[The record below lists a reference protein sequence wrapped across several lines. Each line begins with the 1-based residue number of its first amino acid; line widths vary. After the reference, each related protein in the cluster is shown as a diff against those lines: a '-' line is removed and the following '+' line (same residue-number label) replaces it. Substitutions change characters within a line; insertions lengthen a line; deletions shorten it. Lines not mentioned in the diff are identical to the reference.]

1 MTTTTNTPAAPKIVQ
16 PAQQNNQNRPDQVRP
31 DNQENQVTN
40 SRQDRQLFELF
51 GFGSGFGVGTLLGSL
66 LFPATTTT
74 TTTTTTAA
82 PIIVQPAQQNNQ
94 NNRPDQVRPDNQQNQ
109 VETSK

>member
-1 MTTTTNTPAAPKIVQ
+1 MQIGNDVNKEELYL
-16 PAQQNNQNRPDQVRP
+16 N
-31 DNQENQVTN
+31 VTN
-40 SRQDRQLFELF
+40 SRQERQLFELF
-51 GFGSGFGVGTLLGSL
+51 GFGSGFGVGTILGSL

-82 PIIVQPAQQNNQ
+82 PIIVQPGVQNNQ
-94 NNRPDQVRPDNQQNQ
+94 NNNRPDQVRPDNQENQ